1 MDFKTVL
8 AHQYKKLILV
18 ALLMI
23 IGFGLYKT
31 YNAFFQKVDTVW
43 KSRYYKDLADVVFL
57 SENRLKEAE
66 FDMQFV
72 CYEPDSFLCKIAR
85 EKYEKA
91 LSEYEEAM
99 KKKEDIF
106 KTEKQVKSYYDAV
119 ILSAQQTP
127 LPFLLLVSTIAAFFV
142 TIFYLLKEF
151 KRG

>member
-1 MDFKTVL
+1 MDFKTIL

-23 IGFGLYKT
+23 VGFGLYKT

-43 KSRYYKDLADVVFL
+43 KSKYYKDFADVVFL

-66 FDMQFV
+66 FDMQFA
-72 CYEPDSFLCKIAR
+72 CFEPNSYKCQIAK
-85 EKYEKA
+85 EKYKKV

-99 KKKEDIF
+99 KRKGDVF
-106 KTEKQVKSYYDAV
+106 ATEKQVKSYYDAV

-127 LPFLLLVSTIAAFFV
+127 LPFLLLVSTVAAFFV
-142 TIFYLLKEF
+142 TVFYLIKEF
-151 KRG
+151 KSR